1 MKHGCGT
8 LLADIDGVCEAH
20 TRSGLTRPREV
31 GGHMRRG
38 RIRLVA
44 AATALAAGTLAT
56 TPGLA
61 AADGAYHTERLE
73 LIPVG
78 GETGSGM
85 VINIH
90 PNGPV
95 NGALERYQLHKAM
108 PNTSYDVWIQVAGAD
123 FIQTATINTD
133 RHGNGHAQ
141 AAISAADLAPFS
153 GAVLIVNWV
162 FRTEAGDAYRTDVT
176 VVTLD

>member
-1 MKHGCGT
+1 MK
-8 LLADIDGVCEAH
+8 
-20 TRSGLTRPREV
+20 
-31 GGHMRRG
+31 RG

-44 AATALAAGTLAT
+44 VATALAAGTLAT

-61 AADGAYHTERLE
+61 AADSAYHTERLE
-73 LIPVG
+73 LMPVG
-78 GETGSGM
+78 DETGSGM
-85 VINIH
+85 VVNIH

-108 PNTSYDVWIQVAGAD
+108 PNTSYDVWIQVAGTD
-123 FIQTATINTD
+123 FMRTATINTD

-153 GAVLIVNWV
+153 GAVLAVNWV

-176 VVTLD
+176 VVNLD